1 MLARVRAR
9 ACAGMHACV
18 RACVG
23 GVEYGEKLTELSTRV
38 ADIQCDWVEDRE
50 DLASCAR
57 KVGRAAVHRS
67 PMQNSCACRPN
78 AVANVPCSRR
88 STAVIICYSAHRP

>member
-1 MLARVRAR
+1 MLARVCAR
-9 ACAGMHACV
+9 V

-23 GVEYGEKLTELSTRV
+23 GVEYGEKLTELVTRV

-50 DLASCAR
+50 HLASCAR
-57 KVGRAAVHRS
+57 KVGRAAVHHS
-67 PMQNSCACRPN
+67 PMQNSCAWRPN

-88 STAVIICYSAHRP
+88 SL